1 VKEGGCDPVEPGNA
15 SLEEPETRDDN
26 ESLIMWRLSLKEAIL
41 TTSDVPPV
49 LSEVYDRLENI
60 FKLNQG
66 NEEAIGKEINNFIV
80 ALLYETIRNLN
91 QIDTNNNNKS
101 RNKPQKGYK
110 KNSRNA
116 RKRCHTLVVRTC
128 SKNVQ
133 RSWPMSLLTTI
144 AHT

>member
-1 VKEGGCDPVEPGNA
+1 VTEGGCDPVEPGNA

-80 ALLYETIRNLN
+80 AHLYETIRNLN
-91 QIDTNNNNKS
+91 
-101 RNKPQKGYK
+101 
-110 KNSRNA
+110 
-116 RKRCHTLVVRTC
+116 
-128 SKNVQ
+128 
-133 RSWPMSLLTTI
+133 
-144 AHT
+144 

>member
-1 VKEGGCDPVEPGNA
+1 VTEGGCDPVEPGNA

-66 NEEAIGKEINNFIV
+66 NEEAISKEINNFIV
-80 ALLYETIRNLN
+80 AHLYETIRNLN